1 MKKIILGLT
10 AVLAVVFIA
19 MQVVIA
25 TKGTSSELPKEN
37 IKRVEAIEQESAE
50 EHSDFVEKP
59 YEAPVIDGT
68 NVALNADAKVSG
80 FNDVY
85 SATNLNDG
93 DRLTYW
99 EGKAN
104 VEENSVI
111 IEFDNSYNI
120 HTILLGLNPAA
131 IWQPRV
137 QTISFALSDDGEN
150 FTEFIPLTEYQFD
163 PKTGNEIVIRD
174 LAGKGKFIK
183 ITITANTG
191 AVAGQIA
198 EFEVYTSDK

>member
-1 MKKIILGLT
+1 MQ
-10 AVLAVVFIA
+10 IA
-19 MQVVIA
+19 IA
-25 TKGTSSELPKEN
+25 TMGTSSELPDKN
-37 IKRVEAIEQESAE
+37 VTVIKGIEQETAE

-68 NVALNADAKVSG
+68 NVALNADASVTG

-85 SATNLNDG
+85 NANNLNDG

-99 EGKAN
+99 EGKPDAD
-104 VEENSVI
+104 ENSVV
-111 IEFDNSYNI
+111 IEFDDSYNI

-137 QTISFALSDDGEN
+137 QTISFSLSDDGEN
-150 FTEFIPLTEYQFD
+150 FTEFIPLTEYGFD

-174 LAGKGKFIK
+174 LEGKGKFIK

-198 EFEVYTSDK
+198 EFEVYTNDK